1 MATLQ
6 ALSFFPGLARWA
18 QAVDSLYLYGVSTV
32 GSAKSN
38 LPGAFAHV
46 QASSP
51 LGVWMREISSLVDR
65 STTEILSWN
74 VLDLCRLTESQVQ
87 ASSAFGVWMREMSVR
102 ALRVS

>member
-51 LGVWMREISSLVDR
+51 LGVWMREISSLVD
-65 STTEILSWN
+65 SAPCWDITELARATGGM
-74 VLDLCRLTESQVQ
+74 L
-87 ASSAFGVWMREMSVR
+87 APSSPFGVWVFEMSR
-102 ALRVS
+102 KACS